1 MAVIASRI
9 TSTGNLHTTGNA
21 ITGILDEVGYTGTTP
36 PYRITNTGNLQI
48 AGILDEVT
56 GPVVTNGLVAYI
68 DAGKTASYA
77 GTGNIAI
84 DLTTNNAATLNGSI
98 TWVNAGQASYWN
110 FATGASTA
118 YISSVLSQNYLD
130 ATLVF
135 YPDFSYVSG
144 ASLAYGLGAGTA
156 ADKTMRFSGAN
167 GTGPWTVVNPD
178 NTDGWASSATTY
190 YINGTA
196 YTGAGNLASGWNI
209 VGGTRTNTTNGAFAA
224 PFSYTWGTG
233 FTGRYYQGRLA
244 AILLYNRSLTAAEQ
258 QQNYNY
264 FASRYGLATTTTL
277 ASRQITPAGNVKIT
291 GQFDEVSGM
300 VATGSLLYLNAATG
314 YATDNSGFGK
324 WQDLSTYGG
333 NVTLNN
339 SPTYSSTTGGGS
351 FNFNGSTQSGTITPS
366 QLNVT
371 YTGKTV
377 FAVVRISASAF
388 TSGVAQYRAIVGS
401 TATRNW
407 NFYVYHDASNLYYLH
422 FSPGTTGLLSSATSA
437 ITLNTW
443 LTLAVSQAANGD
455 MSWYANGQ
463 LINVSTGSSLSQYT
477 TSNETVGAADN
488 YWMGDIAACMLYPRP
503 LTSAEILNNHNAF
516 APRVGIATVGI

>member
-9 TSTGNLHTTGNA
+9 TSTGNLHTAGNA
-21 ITGILDEVGYTGTTP
+21 ITSILDEVGYTGSTP
-36 PYRITNTGNLQI
+36 SYRITQTGNLQI

-56 GPVVTNGLVAYI
+56 GPVVTNGLIAYI
-68 DAGKTASYA
+68 DASKTASYI
-77 GTGNIAI
+77 GTGTTVI
-84 DLTTNNAATLNGSI
+84 DLTTNNAAILNGSI
-98 TWVNAGQASYWN
+98 TWVNSGQASYWN
-110 FATGASTA
+110 FATGSATTYITSTLA
-118 YISSVLSQNYLD
+118 QNYLD

-156 ADKTMRFSGAN
+156 ADKTMRFGGAN
-167 GTGPWTVVNPD
+167 GTGPWTLNNPD

-196 YTGAGNLASGWNI
+196 YTGAGNLVSGWNI
-209 VGGTRTNTTNGAFAA
+209 VGGTRTNTTTGAFAA

-233 FTGRYYQGRLA
+233 YAGRYYQGRLA

-258 QQNYNY
+258 TQNYNY
-264 FASRYGLATTTTL
+264 FASRYGLTPKATP
-277 ASRQITPAGNVKIT
+277 AVQQITPTGNVKIT
-291 GQFDEVSGM
+291 GQFDEISGM
-300 VATGSLLYLNAATG
+300 VTTGSLLYLNAATG
-314 YATDNSGFGK
+314 YATNNAGFGN
-324 WQDLSTYGG
+324 WQDISVYGG
-333 NVTLNN
+333 NVTLVN
-339 SPTYSSTTGGGS
+339 SPTYSSTTAGGS
-351 FNFNGSTQSGTITPS
+351 FNFNGTTQSGTITPS

-388 TSGVAQYRAIVGS
+388 TAGVAQFRGIVGS
-401 TATRNW
+401 AGTRNW
-407 NFYVYHDASNLYYLH
+407 NFYVYHDAANLYYLH

-463 LINVSTGSSLSQYT
+463 LINVSTGSTLAQYT

-488 YWMGDIAACMLYPRP
+488 YWMGDIASCMLYPRP